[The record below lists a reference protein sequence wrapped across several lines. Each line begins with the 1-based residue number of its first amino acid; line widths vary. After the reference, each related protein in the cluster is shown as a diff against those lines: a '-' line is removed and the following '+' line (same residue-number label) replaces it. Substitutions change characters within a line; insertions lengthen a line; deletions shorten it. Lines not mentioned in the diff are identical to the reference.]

1 MKKKRIKLKK
11 LLIVCIIYVFAM
23 IITNS
28 NFTRSEIIA
37 ENGHRVEPLSE
48 LTYYLDVYY
57 DGIDKTGAESSDT
70 MTAEVNSNTINIV
83 DKLPEGLTFLGFV
96 GSPGTSIGAVKR
108 SDGSVCSGYVD
119 GGYNGLKYDTT
130 NRTVSFNVKNMQ
142 AGCKI
147 TVGIRT
153 RLPSLPAG
161 VTRMDFYNTANGA
174 EGSQAVVSNTVHVWM
189 GQEAATL
196 YSVSYKYTGTIP
208 TGAPKVPDAGAY
220 TQGASVS
227 VAAAPTLQGYT
238 FSGWTT
244 SNATISN
251 GKFTMPSRNVEL
263 TGSFTELPKY
273 SVTYSITGDKPS
285 NYVLPTTKQYYA
297 NELVNLDILAPGD
310 VIDGYRF
317 NGWTTSDVTISE
329 TGNFNMPAKN
339 ITITG
344 SFTEIKYKVKYEF
357 EGAENFYTTEAAA
370 NAGATPSTLP
380 KNSSTLLP
388 PEATYK
394 PGEIVTLP
402 TISDVPGFEFN
413 GWKYEDNFEMPEQ
426 DITIKGTW
434 QAVAGTFEPQIK
446 MDIISTPEYYKP
458 GDKVKYEITV
468 TNPYNFPISDVLIRG
483 QDGILLEDTPNSD
496 RILDNLIRLNSI
508 EAQGEIKINGYY
520 IVKSTDEN
528 ELTKSVVL
536 ENAIG
541 TYSAYQLDA
550 TTWMYALYNFNDQI
564 EYKDSAT
571 FKVQSKLKICGM
583 VTNSSDGNKLT
594 YHITKNNHVSGLDY
608 ETWLVMDANECQ
620 TIYISPGD
628 YTVSE
633 IVPHQ
638 YTLDSVT
645 GAINKNNGTFTA
657 EFSNNYEITFN
668 NSFTAKRYYKG
679 FDRIINR
686 LRWLIT

>member
-11 LLIVCIIYVFAM
+11 LLIVCIIYVFTM

-70 MTAEVNSNTINIV
+70 MTAEVNSNTINVV

-130 NRTVSFNVKNMQ
+130 TRTVSFNVKNMQ

-147 TVGIRT
+147 TIGIKT
-153 RLPSLPAG
+153 KLPALPAG
-161 VTRMDFYNTANGA
+161 VTRMDFYNTANGS

-196 YSVSYKYTGTIP
+196 YQVSYKYTGTIP
-208 TGAPKVPDAGAY
+208 VGAPKVPDAGAY
-220 TQGASVS
+220 TQGSSVS

-244 SNATISN
+244 TNATISN

-285 NYVLPTTKQYYA
+285 SYVLPTTKQYYA
-297 NELVNLDILAPGD
+297 NELVNLDILAPGA

-317 NGWTTSDVTISE
+317 NGWTTSDVTVSE

-357 EGAENFYTTEAAA
+357 EGTENFYNTEADA

-380 KNSSTLLP
+380 KNSSSLLP
-388 PEATYK
+388 PEETYK

-402 TISDVPGFEFN
+402 KISNVTGFEFV
-413 GWKYEDNFEMPEQ
+413 GWKYEDNFEMPEE
-426 DITIKGTW
+426 DIVVKGTW

-446 MDIISTPEYYKP
+446 LDIVSLPEYYKP
-458 GDKVKYEITV
+458 GDKVKYEVTV
-468 TNPYNFPISDVLIRG
+468 TNPYNFAISDVLIRG
-483 QDGILLEDTPNSD
+483 QDGINLTAPTGSD
-496 RILDNLIRLNSI
+496 QILDNLVRITSIGANS
-508 EAQGEIKINGYY
+508 EIKIDGYY
-520 IVKSTDEN
+520 IVKSTDSN
-528 ELTKSVVL
+528 TITKSVVL

-564 EYKDSAT
+564 EYKDSAE
-571 FKVQSKLKICGM
+571 FKVQSILKICGM
-583 VTNSSDGNKLT
+583 VNNSSDGNKLT
-594 YHITKNNHVSGLDY
+594 YHITKNNPVSGYDY
-608 ETWLVMDANECQ
+608 ETWLVMDANSCQ
-620 TIYISPGD
+620 NIYISPGT
-628 YTVSE
+628 YKVSE
-633 IVPHQ
+633 IVPQQ
-638 YTLDSVT
+638 YTLESVT
-645 GAINKNNGTFTA
+645 GAINVNNGTFDA
-657 EFSNNYEITFN
+657 EFGTDYEIIFN
-668 NSFTAKRYYKG
+668 NVFASKKYYKG
-679 FDRIINR
+679 IDRILNR
-686 LRWLIT
+686 LRWGIE